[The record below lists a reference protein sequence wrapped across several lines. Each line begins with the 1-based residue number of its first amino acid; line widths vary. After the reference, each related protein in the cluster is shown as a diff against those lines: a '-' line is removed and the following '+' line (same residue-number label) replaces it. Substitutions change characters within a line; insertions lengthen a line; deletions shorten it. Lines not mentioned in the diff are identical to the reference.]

1 MEMAVKYEKITLW
14 TATQTYGPDDRGL
27 SALDYIRPALDELD
41 AECQILDYDGEDYK
55 LVKAEVAQAEAAVV
69 GSVIAKANAKG
80 GAR

>member
-1 MEMAVKYEKITLW
+1 MTVKFEKITLW
-14 TATQTYGPDDRGL
+14 TAIKTYGPISQGM
-27 SALDYIRPALDELD
+27 SALDHIIPALDQLG
-41 AECQILDYDGEDYK
+41 ECQILDCDGEDYK